1 MFAVIG
7 KQHNLLRSKLSLASI
22 VGILLEPAVV
32 LCALGAV
39 AAFHEEPFEAPYV
52 ILSLILFSLTFP
64 GTSRVSDGYLTIVRD
79 ILLGWLVLAG
89 LLLLFGYA
97 SGYLKV
103 FPQEVIFSW
112 FVATPIALVAADIA
126 AKHLIPRFLAQE
138 WHDQQTERRDQ
149 ELYVLQQVHGNSRE
163 DKEPIRIAKIENS
176 NVS

>member
-79 ILLGWLVLAG
+79 ILLQESRGPIAYRGKTGSCDFDGAPDHGWWVGWVESQGGAVFFALNMDTPRRLEDLPKREQIVRAVLRSMG
-89 LLLLFGYA
+89 LLE
-97 SGYLKV
+97 S
-103 FPQEVIFSW
+103 E
-112 FVATPIALVAADIA
+112 
-126 AKHLIPRFLAQE
+126 
-138 WHDQQTERRDQ
+138 
-149 ELYVLQQVHGNSRE
+149 
-163 DKEPIRIAKIENS
+163 
-176 NVS
+176 